1 MIEEAL
7 GIAAAPAETVVDGV
21 DIVLG
26 SKVGKCGIAWKITK
40 YLILLALTLVN
51 FVIGVL
57 GLEELIP
64 LIRSYYATDRGLFPL
79 LMIWITGYIFETAFF
94 FSLFARIVCY
104 IYDIRKMRIRV
115 SPELT
120 IKQQQHKV
128 LKWKSY
134 LSIWSI
140 MNYVLSFLFSDIM
153 VGLSRV
159 LIAFQHSVQVSLLQT
174 PIERLSS
181 IVAFTVTCIQIL
193 LITGQL
199 TWNLVNSKKRTGKCC
214 SKEYLLDIVALF
226 LTCMALAPPAMSM
239 FIAIEAFSVEEEFV
253 LNLPWLIAPPF
264 GLFLILSMLV
274 SIIVGCTKSS

>member
-1 MIEEAL
+1 M
-7 GIAAAPAETVVDGV
+7 AAEVLDMAVAPAETVVDGV
-21 DIVLG
+21 AIVLD

-40 YLILLALTLVN
+40 CLILFALTLVN
-51 FVIGVL
+51 LVTGVL
-57 GLEELIP
+57 GLKEFRS
-64 LIRSYYATDRGLFPL
+64 LIRSYRAVDRDLLPFLWMWMIGYVSQTCLGLSL
-79 LMIWITGYIFETAFF
+79 SGQIV
-94 FSLFARIVCY
+94 FSVGV
-104 IYDIRKMRIRV
+104 IREMHIRV
-115 SPELT
+115 SPESST
-120 IKQQQHKV
+120 QQKCKIT
-128 LKWKSY
+128 KWKSY

-140 MNYVLSFLFSDIM
+140 MNYILSFVFSDIM

-159 LIAFQHSVQVSLLQT
+159 LIAFKLPAQVSLLQT

-193 LITGQL
+193 LLTGQL
-199 TWNLVNSKKRTGKCC
+199 TWNLVTSKKRTGKCC
-214 SKEYLLDIVALF
+214 SKEYLWDIFALF

-264 GLFLILSMLV
+264 GLFVILLMLV